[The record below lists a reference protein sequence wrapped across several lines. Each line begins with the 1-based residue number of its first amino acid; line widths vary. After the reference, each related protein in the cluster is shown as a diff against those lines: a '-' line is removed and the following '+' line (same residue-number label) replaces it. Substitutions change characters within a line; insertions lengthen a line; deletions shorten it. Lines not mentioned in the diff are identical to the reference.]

1 MMVMLS
7 GFLPGLQSTST
18 RRPCLPTSRFPGHED
33 HRRVRAF
40 CVRHS
45 LSGCELMAV
54 CVDAVT
60 RRDNLVNALDSA
72 SPRVSYAY
80 SAIVNCREPF
90 HFGREVEWATS
101 ALRKEYR

>member
-1 MMVMLS
+1 
-7 GFLPGLQSTST
+7 
-18 RRPCLPTSRFPGHED
+18 
-33 HRRVRAF
+33 
-40 CVRHS
+40 
-45 LSGCELMAV
+45 MAV

-90 HFGREVEWATS
+90 HFGRKVEWATS